1 MRKVYYDVIIVG
13 TGPAGAT
20 AANLLARKGL
30 DVLMVDRGSQQIL
43 QLPETFYGISYDL
56 LVRLD
61 IEKKIQIAVEAP
73 QHIRLISANDGFNYQ
88 IEIEPKRLNGSYY
101 GMGLN
106 RAVFE
111 QVLIESAVSSGATYL
126 PTTVVSDFIFTD
138 DQLTGVKCHNNN
150 GYNEEYGA
158 KVVIDAR
165 GKLTPLAHRLGLRA
179 EGKKPDEHHIAI
191 FSYFVGHSLTELI
204 PNNGILVIT
213 VDGGYVLVTALP
225 GERVS
230 VMVVLLEEKAKS
242 GTKNLEKV
250 FQKAVD
256 CWEPL
261 SNAIQA
267 AKKVMPTQPVMNYN
281 WEYDRYSGNGFLIVG
296 DAVAFLDPF
305 FCNGVAI
312 GMNGGEI
319 AADFV
324 VQGLAKGNRLKEAEH
339 LSSYD
344 QQIRALIHKWERV
357 WGIEKLSFCS
367 IGLLRQTI
375 GLLGQ
380 LSFLKLGAVNEEP
393 KRNSPL
399 FALKAEEIKRS
410 A

>member
-1 MRKVYYDVIIVG
+1 MVSKVYDVIIVG
-13 TGPAGAT
+13 TGPAGVT
-20 AANLLARKGL
+20 AANLLAGKGL
-30 DVLMVDRGSQQIL
+30 DVLMVDRNTKQVL

-56 LVRLD
+56 LVRLN

-73 QHIRLISANDGFNYQ
+73 KQIRLISANDGFNYQ
-88 IEIEPKRLNGSYY
+88 IEIEPKRLKGNHY

-106 RAVFE
+106 RAAFD
-111 QVLIESAVSSGATYL
+111 QLLIESAVSRGAMYL
-126 PTTVVSDFIFTD
+126 PNIVVENFIFTD
-138 DQLTGVKCHNNN
+138 DQFTGVKCHTPD
-150 GYNEEYGA
+150 GVTEYGA

-165 GKLTPLAHRLGLRA
+165 GNLTPLAHRLGLRA
-179 EGKKPDEHHIAI
+179 EGKKTDEHQIAG

-204 PNNGILVIT
+204 PNDGILVIT
-213 VDGGYVLVTALP
+213 LDGGYVLVMALP
-225 GERVS
+225 DGRVS
-230 VMVVLLEEKAKS
+230 VMVVLLEEKARS
-242 GTKNLEKV
+242 GARNLDKV
-250 FQKAVD
+250 FQEAVD

-261 SNAIQA
+261 SKAIQA
-267 AKKVMPTQPVMNYN
+267 AEKVMPTQPIVNYN

-324 VQGLAKGNRLKEAEH
+324 VQGLAKGNRLDGAEN

-344 QQIRALIHKWERV
+344 QQIRDLIHKWERV
-357 WGIEKLSFCS
+357 WGIEKISLCS
-367 IGLLRQTI
+367 IGLLKQTI
-375 GLLGQ
+375 GLLSQ
-380 LSFLKLGAVNEEP
+380 LSFLKLGALNEEL

-399 FALKAEEIKRS
+399 FALKA
-410 A
+410 

>member
-1 MRKVYYDVIIVG
+1 MRKVYDVIIVG

-30 DVLMVDRGSQQIL
+30 AVLMVDRGTQQIL

-56 LVRLD
+56 LVRLNV
-61 IEKKIQIAVEAP
+61 EKKIQIAVDAP
-73 QHIRLISANDGFNYQ
+73 QNIRLISANDGFNYQ
-88 IEIEPKRLNGSYY
+88 IEIEPKRLHGSYY

-106 RAVFE
+106 RAAFE
-111 QVLIESAVSSGATYL
+111 QVLIESAVNSGTMYL
-126 PTTVVSDFIFTD
+126 PTTVVEDFIFTD
-138 DQLTGVKCHNNN
+138 DQLSGVKCHNSN

-165 GKLTPLAHRLGLRA
+165 GNLTPLAHRLGLRA
-179 EGKKPDEHHIAI
+179 EGKKPDEQRIAV
-191 FSYFVGHSLTELI
+191 FSYFVGHRLSELI
-204 PNNGILVIT
+204 PSNGILVIT
-213 VDGGYVLVTALP
+213 LDGGYVLVTALP
-225 GERVS
+225 DNRVS
-230 VMVVLLEEKAKS
+230 VMVVLLEQKAKS
-242 GTKNLEKV
+242 GAMNLEKV
-250 FQKAVD
+250 FQEAVD

-261 SNAIQA
+261 SQAIQA
-267 AKKVMPTQPVMNYN
+267 AQKVMPTQPVMNYN
-281 WEYDRYSGNGFLIVG
+281 WEYDRFSGNGFLIAG

-312 GMNGGEI
+312 GMNAGEI

-324 VQGLAKGNRLKEAEH
+324 IQGLALGNRLDGTEH
-339 LSSYD
+339 LSNYD
-344 QQIRALIHKWERV
+344 RQIRALIHKWERV
-357 WGIEKLSFCS
+357 WGIEKLSLCS
-367 IGLLRQTI
+367 LGLLKQTI

-399 FALKAEEIKRS
+399 FALKA
-410 A
+410 